1 MPEVPLSLVLSAA
14 SFAAERHQKQ
24 RRKGVDAVPYIN
36 HPLGVAS
43 VLARD
48 AGVDDPVTL
57 AAALLHDTIEDTGTT
72 AAEIAALF
80 GDEVAAIVLEVTD
93 DKSLP
98 SSVRKRKQIEHAS
111 TISTRAKLVK
121 LADKLCN
128 VRDLRRSP
136 PTDWPAERVNGYF
149 DWAKKVVDQMR
160 GVSPALDDL
169 LDEELGKRGE
179 HGD

>member
-1 MPEVPLSLVLSAA
+1 MADRPLSSVSLVLEA
-14 SFAAERHQKQ
+14 SLFAAERHQKQ

-36 HPLGVAS
+36 HPLGVAR
-43 VLARD
+43 VLAVD

-72 AAEIAALF
+72 AAEIEAAF
-80 GDEVAAIVLEVTD
+80 GKEVAAIVLEVTD

-98 SSVRKRKQIEHAS
+98 SAVRKQLQIDHAGS
-111 TISTRAKLVK
+111 ISRQAQMVK

-136 PTDWPAERVNGYF
+136 PPDWSAERVRGYF
-149 DWAKKVVDQMR
+149 HWARRVVDQMR
-160 GVSPALDDL
+160 GTCPALDKL
-169 LDEELGKRGE
+169 LDEELGR
-179 HGD
+179 